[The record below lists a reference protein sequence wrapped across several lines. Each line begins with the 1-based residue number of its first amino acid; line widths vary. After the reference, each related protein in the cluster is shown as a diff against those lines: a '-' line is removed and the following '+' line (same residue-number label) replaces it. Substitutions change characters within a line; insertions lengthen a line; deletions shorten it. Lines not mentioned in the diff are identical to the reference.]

1 MGDAEYY
8 RDQADF
14 CVQMAKIVQTAEDQ
28 GRWLKL
34 AGEWRELAERA
45 ENGRAALPRA

>member
-8 RDQADF
+8 REQSDF
-14 CVQMAKIVQTAEDQ
+14 CVQMAEIGQTPEDQ

-34 AGEWRELAERA
+34 AQAVA
-45 ENGRAALPRA
+45 